1 MRSQQYQQRAVN
13 NYSPE
18 NSSAKW
24 ATKTAGALEELR
36 ARWQSGCPRKR
47 LFSFGFP
54 ESDALLDR
62 MTPAVAKRI
71 LLYEGQVVLGH
82 VARAFFP
89 AYIPGKHTHYGSIV
103 YSTDPVPVDSLFALA
118 WRVNE
123 LRKDKA
129 PPPAGTERI
138 ASAIRDDRSQ
148 FARLLLPPSIGG
160 LERCF
165 LANVCIHRSR
175 LPLGYLHDRLV
186 PLLIA
191 PAKTEWCT
199 LLPIRFWPD
208 TLKGTWVSGPPVYD
222 PGPFKARCAI
232 HGIQP

>member
-1 MRSQQYQQRAVN
+1 MDG
-13 NYSPE
+13 
-18 NSSAKW
+18 
-24 ATKTAGALEELR
+24 TLEALR
-36 ARWQSGCPRKR
+36 ALWESGRPRKR

-54 ESDALLDR
+54 EPDARLDQ
-62 MTPAVAKRI
+62 MTPAAAKRI
-71 LLYEGQVVLGH
+71 LLYQGQVVLGH

-89 AYIPGKHTHYGSIV
+89 AYIPGRNTHYGSVV
-103 YSTDPVPVDSLFALA
+103 YSTDSVPVDSIFALA

-129 PPPAGTERI
+129 PPPAGTEKV

-148 FARLLLPPSIGG
+148 FARLMLPPSVGG

-165 LANVCIHRSR
+165 FANVCIHRSR

-208 TLKGTWVSGPPVYD
+208 SLRANWSSGPPAYE
-222 PGPFKARCAI
+222 PEPFKAQCSLY
-232 HGIQP
+232 GIQP